1 MMRALTLSFAQLGDR
16 PLLAVVWRSILYS
29 ALVLLL
35 LVLGSA
41 RLLAELRLFDLSW
54 LNWMVDLLGSVAALL
69 LAWMLYPVVVGLVAS
84 LYVERVSRAVER
96 RYYPWLG
103 DPPPHSLLREFASV
117 GRLTVLAIIV
127 NLLALPVYLLFP
139 GVNLALFYGINGYLL
154 ARIYFEQV
162 AMRRLDEVG
171 MQQLWHRY
179 RSRLWLGGAVI
190 AALATVPIVN
200 LIGPIVATAFM
211 THLFEDLRHRTHL
224 A

>member
-1 MMRALTLSFAQLGDR
+1 MMRALTLSFAQLTDR

-41 RLLAELRLFDLSW
+41 RLVAELRLFDVTW
-54 LNWMVDLLGSVAALL
+54 LNWIVDLLGSVAALL

-117 GRLTVLAIIV
+117 GRLTLLAIVV
-127 NLLALPVYLLFP
+127 NLLALPIYLLFP

-162 AMRRLDEVG
+162 AMRRLDEVR
-171 MQQLWHRY
+171 MQQLWQRY
-179 RSRLWLGGAVI
+179 RPRLWLGGAVI

-211 THLFEDLRHRTHL
+211 THLFEDLRQRTHL

>member
-29 ALVLLL
+29 ALVLIL
-35 LVLGSA
+35 LVFGCA
-41 RLLAELRLFDLSW
+41 RLIAELRLFDIGW
-54 LNWMVDLLGSVAALL
+54 LNWMVDLLGSLAALL
-69 LAWMLYPVVVGLVAS
+69 LAWILYPVVVGLVAS
-84 LYVERVSRAVER
+84 LYVERISRAVER
-96 RYYPWLG
+96 RYYPWL
-103 DPPPHSLLREFASV
+103 DEPPPHSLMRELASA
-117 GRLTVLAIIV
+117 GRLAILAVFV
-127 NLLALPVYLLFP
+127 NLLALPLYLLFP
-139 GVNLALFYGINGYLL
+139 GINLALFYGINGYLL

-162 AMRRLDEVG
+162 AMRRLNEVG
-171 MQQLWHRY
+171 MQQLWQRY

-190 AALATVPIVN
+190 AALATIPVIN